1 MLILQKIFDQEIEK
15 FSLADRRVIVI
26 GLIIREYLSTPEL
39 ASADAGKNLETVE
52 RARNIYIAL
61 HCIVV

>member
-39 ASADAGKNLETVE
+39 ASADAGKKS
-52 RARNIYIAL
+52 
-61 HCIVV
+61 